1 MKYKATF
8 VMTLFGIAL
17 CLFNY
22 SGLDPDNIF
31 LFMFSIPVWLIEIV
45 GDIHYFN
52 VFVVYLLTVASY
64 ALLGRIGD
72 YYRLRRRAR
81 S

>member
-1 MKYKATF
+1 MKSKATLI
-8 VMTLFGIAL
+8 MTLIGCAV

-31 LFMFSIPVWLIEIV
+31 LFMLSVPVWLIEAV
-45 GDIHYFN
+45 SDIHAIS
-52 VFVVYLLTVASY
+52 VYTVYVLTIASY
-64 ALLGRIGD
+64 ALFGAIGD
-72 YYRLRRRAR
+72 YFRLRRRAR

>member
-1 MKYKATF
+1 MRYKVTMIF
-8 VMTLFGIAL
+8 TLFACAL

-31 LFMFSIPVWLIEIV
+31 LFMFSVPVWLIEAV
-45 GDIHYFN
+45 NDIHNAN
-52 VFVVYLLTVASY
+52 VFGVYALTIASY
-64 ALLGRIGD
+64 ALFGMIGD
-72 YYRLRRRAR
+72 HLRYRRRAR

>member
-8 VMTLFGIAL
+8 VLTLFAVAL

-31 LFMFSIPVWLIEIV
+31 LFMLSVPVWLIEIV
-45 GDIHYFN
+45 GDIHYVNLFA
-52 VFVVYLLTVASY
+52 VYLLTIVSY
-64 ALLGRIGD
+64 ALFGAIGD
-72 YYRLRRRAR
+72 YFRLKRRAR

>member
-1 MKYKATF
+1 MRYKVTLI
-8 VMTLFGIAL
+8 MTLIACAL

-31 LFMFSIPVWLIEIV
+31 LFMFSVPVWLIEIA
-45 GDIHYFN
+45 GDIHYFSRGT
-52 VFVVYLLTVASY
+52 VYVLTIAAY
-64 ALLGRIGD
+64 ALFGYIGD
-72 YYRLRRRAR
+72 HYRFKRRAR

>member
-1 MKYKATF
+1 VTLI
-8 VMTLFGIAL
+8 MTLIGCAV

-31 LFMFSIPVWLIEIV
+31 LFMLSVPVWLIEIV

-52 VFVVYLLTVASY
+52 VYVVYLLTIASY
-64 ALLGRIGD
+64 ALFGAICD
-72 YYRLRRRAR
+72 YFRLKRRAR

>member
-1 MKYKATF
+1 MKYKATLI
-8 VMTLFGIAL
+8 MTLIGCAV

-22 SGLDPDNIF
+22 SGMDPDNIF
-31 LFMFSIPVWLIEIV
+31 LFMLSVPVWLIEIV

-52 VFVVYLLTVASY
+52 VYIVYLLTVASY
-64 ALLGRIGD
+64 ALFGAIGD
-72 YYRLRRRAR
+72 YFRLKRRAR

>member
-1 MKYKATF
+1 MKYKVTLI
-8 VMTLFGIAL
+8 MTLIGLAV

-31 LFMFSIPVWLIEIV
+31 LFMLSVPVWLIELF
-45 GDIHYFN
+45 GDIHYIN
-52 VFVVYLLTVASY
+52 LYAVYLLTVASY
-64 ALLGRIGD
+64 ALFGRIGD

-81 S
+81 A

>member
-1 MKYKATF
+1 MKYKATLI
-8 VMTLFGIAL
+8 MTLIGCAL

-31 LFMFSIPVWLIEIV
+31 LFMFSVPVWLIEIA

-52 VFVVYLLTVASY
+52 VFFVYLLTIASY
-64 ALLGRIGD
+64 ALFGYIGD
-72 YYRLRRRAR
+72 RYRLGRRAR
-81 S
+81 A